1 MIWILY
7 PIICSVL
14 WGIGYTLLQPVS
26 AKLTNYTI
34 NAIYGGSLCITNL
47 IILAAT
53 YNFADFVI
61 LKDWK
66 LALYLTFYVIIFI
79 VASFVFLYGYGYDG
93 INAGIYTLISST
105 YPVIT
110 MLLSFIFFNQT
121 NINPYYASFGV
132 VFTLVG
138 VSLLALSK
146 T

>member
-1 MIWILY
+1 MMWVIY
-7 PIICSVL
+7 PVICSIL

-34 NAIYGGSLCITNL
+34 NAIYGGALCIINL

-53 YNFADFVI
+53 DKFNDFI
-61 LKDWK
+61 LLRDWK
-66 LALYLTFYVIIFI
+66 LALYITFYVILFI
-79 VASFVFLYGYGYDG
+79 IASFVFLYGYGDIG
-93 INAGIYTLISST
+93 VNPGVYTLISGT

-110 MLLSFIFFNQT
+110 MLLSFIFFGQN

-132 VFTLVG
+132 VLTLIG